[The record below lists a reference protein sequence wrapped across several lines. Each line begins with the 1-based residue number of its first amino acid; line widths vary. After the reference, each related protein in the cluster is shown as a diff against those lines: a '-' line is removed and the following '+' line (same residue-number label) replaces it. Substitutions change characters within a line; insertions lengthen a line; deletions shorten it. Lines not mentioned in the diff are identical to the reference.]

1 MTGPGLTTDELLR
14 LAQGLE
20 PEEIAALVADLPEPA
35 VAALL
40 DVLGT
45 TETKRVLT
53 PLAQALAVDPGYRAR
68 AHLEYVSN
76 VVAEAVADV
85 ERGISRRLIIE
96 MPPRSGKS
104 TLCTQHTPAWILREH
119 PSWPIALVS
128 HDPSLAVSWGRQ
140 IRRWVEGGQVGDV
153 SIAPDAGAVSEWQTT
168 AGGWVLSRSTRGS
181 LTGRG
186 AKVMLIDDPHKD
198 FVEAHSEAERQR
210 VWDWWLSVAQTR
222 LEPPSLVIVVMTRW
236 HEDDLVGR
244 LLSDKYEGDPDEWVV
259 VRIDAVAEDEDDV
272 LGRAPGEPL
281 ISPLLDE
288 TPEEAAERWE
298 AVKRAVGSYVWSAL
312 YQQRPAPASGSI
324 FDTSWWRYWTTDP
337 GRVTPDGR
345 VVLLPDIGHGSV
357 QVESWDMAFKDTKAS
372 DYVVGQR
379 WARIGPNRFLL
390 AQVRG
395 RWTFTE
401 TLRQV
406 QEFADPLVPT
416 RLVED
421 KANGTAVL
429 DTLRDVLDGLIAVN
443 PRDGKEAR
451 ARAVTPEVEAGNVF
465 LPHPSETV
473 WVSDLLSEL
482 RNFPHDAHD
491 DQVDALT
498 QALMR
503 LRIAGGG
510 QITVPGRLGRTVGP
524 RALVSTSRRRITAS

>member
-1 MTGPGLTTDELLR
+1 MAAPLTLDELAS

-20 PEEIAALVADLPEPA
+20 PEEVAALVADLPEP
-35 VAALL
+35 VVKALL
-40 DVLGT
+40 DALST
-45 TETKRVLT
+45 TTTSTVRS
-53 PLAQALAVDPGYRAR
+53 PLDQALLTDSGYRPR
-68 AHLEYVSN
+68 PHLAHVSE
-76 VVAEAVADV
+76 VIREAVADV

-104 TLCTQHTPAWILREH
+104 TLCTQHTPAWILRQH
-119 PSWPIALVS
+119 PSWPLALVS

-140 IRRWVEGGQVGDV
+140 IRRWVEAGQVGDV
-153 SIAPDAGAVSEWQTT
+153 QIAPDAGAVSEWQTT
-168 AGGWVLSRSTRGS
+168 AGGAVLSRSTRGS

-186 AKVMLIDDPHKD
+186 AKVLLIDDPHKD
-198 FVEAHSEAERQR
+198 FVEAHSEVERQR
-210 VWDWWLSVAQTR
+210 VWDWWLTVAQTR

-244 LLSDKYEGDPDEWVV
+244 LLSDDYEGDPSDWTRVCLPALADDEN
-259 VRIDAVAEDEDDV
+259 DA
-272 LGRAPGEPL
+272 LGRALGEPL

-288 TPEEAAERWE
+288 TAEEAAQRWE
-298 AVKRAVGSYVWSAL
+298 DVRRAVGTYAFSAL

-324 FDTSWWRYWTTDP
+324 FDVGWWRYWTTDP
-337 GRVTPDGR
+337 GRVTDDGR
-345 VVLLPDIGHGSV
+345 VVMLPDIGPHAT

-379 WARIGPNRFLL
+379 WARVGPNRFLL

-401 TLRQV
+401 TLRRV
-406 QEFADPLVPT
+406 QEFADPAVPT

-429 DTLRDVLDGLIAVN
+429 DTLRDVLDGLIPVN
-443 PRDGKEAR
+443 PKDGKEAR
-451 ARAVTPEVEAGNVF
+451 ARAVSPEVEAGNVL
-465 LPHPSETV
+465 LPHPSEAV
-473 WVSDLLSEL
+473 WVNDLLSEL

-503 LRIAGGG
+503 LRVAIGA
-510 QITVPGRLGRTVGP
+510 QVTVPGRLGRTVGK
-524 RALVSTSRRRITAS
+524 RALSSTPRRRVSAS

>member
-1 MTGPGLTTDELLR
+1 MSTLSLAELVH

-20 PEEIAALVADLPEPA
+20 PEEVRALIADLPEPA
-35 VAALL
+35 VTALL
-40 DVLGT
+40 DALGT
-45 TETKRVLT
+45 TDGPSRIPN
-53 PLAQALAVDPGYRAR
+53 PLAQALSVDAGYRPR
-68 AHLEYVSN
+68 AHLEYVSK
-76 VVAEAVADV
+76 VIAEAVADV
-85 ERGISRRLIIE
+85 EQGHSRRLIIE

-104 TLCTQHTPAWILREH
+104 TLCTQHTPAWLLREH

-140 IRRWVEGGQVGDV
+140 IRRWVEAGQVGDV
-153 SIAPDAGAVSEWQTT
+153 QIAPDAGAVSEWQTT
-168 AGGWVLSRSTRGS
+168 AGGGVLSRSTRGS

-198 FVEAHSEAERQR
+198 FVEAHSEIERQR

-244 LLSDKYEGDPDEWVV
+244 LLSTDHEGDPDDWTV

-288 TPEEAAERWE
+288 TVEEAASRWE
-298 AVKRAVGSYVWSAL
+298 EVKRAVGTYVWSAL
-312 YQQRPAPASGSI
+312 YQQRPAPAGGSI
-324 FDTSWWRYWTTDP
+324 FDVGWWRYWTTDP
-337 GRVTPDGR
+337 GKVSADGR
-345 VVLLPDIGHGSV
+345 VVLLPDIGPGAT

-395 RWTFTE
+395 RWSFTE

-406 QEFADPLVPT
+406 QEFADPHVPT

-429 DTLRDVLDGLIAVN
+429 DTLREVLDGLIPIN
-443 PRDGKEAR
+443 PKDGKEAR
-451 ARAVTPEVEAGNVF
+451 ARAVTPEVEAGNVL
-465 LPHPSETV
+465 LPHPSEEV
-473 WVSDLLSEL
+473 WVNDLLSEL
-482 RNFPHDAHD
+482 RHFPHDAHD

-503 LRIAGGG
+503 LRNAGGG
-510 QITVPGRLGRTVGP
+510 QVTVPGRLGRTVAR
-524 RALVSTSRRRITAS
+524 RALSSSPRRRVSAS